1 MNRFLTSVCSLSV
14 LLLLQQPLLAQT
26 EEVPQK
32 EAPVPANTEESF
44 TTDKPL
50 TIDFEEEKKEEEEV
64 PEKKRK
70 KNVFYDLKT
79 RKGFTKSGYG
89 AAEKIQLFHL
99 LREWQDPDPY
109 VRDIHWYEYKSKT
122 VKVGGNPT
130 PDKGMLL
137 HGPYKVL
144 KDDQVVEEG
153 IFYLGAKHGRWTTYR
168 KMYDYYV
175 LDNKEKYFKGWPKE
189 SEVVYYSDK
198 AKSLQE
204 VIPVEYGKKE
214 GNYFYFFEDG
224 RLAVKG
230 EYRFDEKVGMW
241 TEYYPGPKQRR
252 KRVVQ
257 YPPTPWEEKHTPYI
271 LQEWDKEGKLI
282 YEARKK

>member
-1 MNRFLTSVCSLSV
+1 MKRILTSVCSLSL

-26 EEVPQK
+26 EE
-32 EAPVPANTEESF
+32 ASTAAGTEENF

-50 TIDFEEEKKEEEEV
+50 TIDLEEKKEEEEEI

-70 KNVFYDLKT
+70 KNVFYDIKT
-79 RKGFTKSGYG
+79 RKGFSKSGVG
-89 AAEKIQLFHL
+89 TSEKIELFHL
-99 LREWQDPDPY
+99 LREWEDPDPY
-109 VRDIHWYEYKSKT
+109 VRDVYWYEFKSKS
-122 VKVGGNPT
+122 VKVGGTPT

-153 IFYLGAKHGRWTTYR
+153 IFYKGVKHGRWTNYK

-175 LDNKEKYFKGWPKE
+175 LDNKEKYFMGWPKE
-189 SEVVYYSDK
+189 SEISYYANK
-198 AKSLQE
+198 EKSLQE
-204 VIPVEYGKKE
+204 VIPVEYGKKD
-214 GNYFYFFEDG
+214 GYYYYFFEDG
-224 RLAVKG
+224 RLAVRG
-230 EYRFDEKVGMW
+230 EYRYDQKVGTW

-257 YPPTPWEEKHTPYI
+257 YPLTPWDKEQPPYI
-271 LQEWDKEGKLI
+271 LQEWDKDGKLI
-282 YEARKK
+282 YEAKKKK